1 MEENDY
7 LFPDGLCLELLEE
20 ARQIA
25 QEHKNEY
32 IHPEHLI
39 LALFNNREIFKE
51 IEENFTDGLDGWRI
65 ALTEHIDQNIGEK
78 NLFQQ
83 AEEHSEEETS
93 LQFSHQMQEALE
105 TAGHNAYFA
114 HLRTIDVPQLFNAIY
129 QLPDSFAQI
138 CIDNCFNTNYGNV
151 LSALISQCAN
161 LQNENENRSVAETTD
176 SDEYLDEEEKALNDE
191 LLNYVDSLWGEKK
204 EEGHPSQSKTKKS
217 LICLNEVTSKKNP
230 LIGREE
236 ELERT
241 FQILCRKDKN
251 NLIYIGE
258 PGVGKTAIVYGLA
271 ERINKGDVPDKLKNC
286 KIYELKISDLLAGA
300 QYRGDFEKRLKD
312 AMEECLQEKGSIVYI
327 DEIHNIVNA
336 GNSGNSS
343 LDASNMLKPYLEN
356 GDLRFIGST
365 TYEDFNKYISN
376 DKALIRRFQQIDVKE
391 PSIEEATQ
399 IIKRLIGK
407 YESFHGVKFKTD
419 AIEYAVEASAKLIL
433 NRHLPDKVIDLIDE
447 AGAYAATHPNENGKK
462 TTITKTLINTI
473 LQKICKINAQ
483 AIKEDDGNANSLKEV
498 EKNLYGNIYGQ
509 DKAIEQLMENI
520 QLAKAGLKEENKPI
534 ASLLFVGPTG
544 VGKTELCKTLSD
556 SLNIPLVRFD
566 MSEYAE
572 KHTVAKLI
580 GSPAGYVGYDDGG
593 LLTSAILNTP
603 NCVLLLDEIEKAH
616 PDIFNILLQVM
627 DYAQLTDN
635 KGGKA
640 NFQHVILIMTS
651 NAGAQYAHLSNI
663 GFGKKSSSGNAMMTE
678 VKKVFKPEFINR
690 LDDIVIFNDM
700 DEKMASLV
708 LDKNIR
714 NLEKKL
720 SQQKVTLTISE
731 EAKKH
736 LLAKG
741 YSKEYGAREMERV
754 VRFHLTKLLSKE
766 ILFGKLKKG
775 GNAIITLEE
784 GKLVIN
790 KG

>member
-7 LFPDGLCLELLEE
+7 IFPDGLCLKLLEE
-20 ARQIA
+20 AQQIA
-25 QEHKNEY
+25 HQHKNEY

-39 LALFNNREIFKE
+39 LALFNNREIFEE
-51 IEENFTDGLDGWRI
+51 IEANFTDGLDEWRI
-65 ALTEHIDQNIGEK
+65 ALTEHIDK
-78 NLFQQ
+78 NF
-83 AEEHSEEETS
+83 EECDFLLQEEEGSEEETT
-93 LQFSHQMQEALE
+93 LQFSHQMQKALE
-105 TAGHNAYFA
+105 IAGQNSFFA
-114 HLRTIDVPQLFNAIY
+114 HLSLIDVPQLFNAIY

-161 LQNENENRSVAETTD
+161 LQNENGSGEASTDTAVHEN
-176 SDEYLDEEEKALNDE
+176 DEEKIINDALLD
-191 LLNYVDSLWGEKK
+191 YVDSLWEEKK
-204 EEGHPSQSKTKKS
+204 EEGRKSHAKTKKS
-217 LICLNEVTSKKNP
+217 LTCLNEEVAKKNP

-271 ERINKGDVPDKLKNC
+271 ERINQGNVPDKLKDC
-286 KIYELKISDLLAGA
+286 RIYELKISDLLAGA
-300 QYRGDFEKRLKD
+300 QYRGDFEKRMKD
-312 AMEECLQEKGSIVYI
+312 AMEECLQEKGAIVYI

-376 DKALIRRFQQIDVKE
+376 AKALTRRFQQIDVKE
-391 PSIEEATQ
+391 PSIEGATQ
-399 IIKRLIGK
+399 IIKKLVGK

-419 AIEYAVEASAKLIL
+419 ALEYAVEASAKLIL

-462 TTITKTLINTI
+462 MTINKTLINTI

-483 AIKEDDGNANSLKEV
+483 AIKEEEGNANSLKDV

-520 QLAKAGLKEENKPI
+520 LLAKSGLKEENKPI

-663 GFGKKSSSGNAMMTE
+663 GFGKKNSSGNAMMTE

-700 DEKMASLV
+700 DEKMATLV
-708 LDKNIR
+708 LDKNLR

-720 SQQKVTLTISE
+720 SKQKVTLTISDE
-731 EAKKH
+731 VKKH
-736 LLAKG
+736 LLSKG

-754 VRFHLTKLLSKE
+754 VRYHLTKLLSKE

-775 GNAIITLEE
+775 GNAIITLENE
-784 GKLVIN
+784 KIVIN